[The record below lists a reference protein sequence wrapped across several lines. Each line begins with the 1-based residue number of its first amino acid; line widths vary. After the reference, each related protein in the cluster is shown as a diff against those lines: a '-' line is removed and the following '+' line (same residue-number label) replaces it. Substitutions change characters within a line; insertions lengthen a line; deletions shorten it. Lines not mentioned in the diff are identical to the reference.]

1 MPVIC
6 ADNSILLK
14 SVSSFLELDYECG
27 HRILLHFSSSNLD
40 NDPILIY
47 NTYRNMLEHY
57 NKSFISTFKISQ
69 AKIDVKIRNNLLN
82 PD

>member
-1 MPVIC
+1 
-6 ADNSILLK
+6 
-14 SVSSFLELDYECG
+14 
-27 HRILLHFSSSNLD
+27 
-40 NDPILIY
+40 
-47 NTYRNMLEHY
+47 MLEHY